1 MERAKVNEID
11 LPASRRVLVMSDVHG
26 NRDFFWSLLGALDF
40 SPEDALIVLGDLL
53 EKGEG
58 SLTLLREVMALS
70 NTHRVHM
77 LCGNCDNLTYN
88 FADGNPDIPQ
98 SFYESYIF
106 KWGEKCILRQMADEL
121 GLPLRSPADFPALR
135 RAIRAHYRPELDF
148 LRSLPT
154 ILRSGPFLFVH
165 GGVPREQD
173 LETLSAWPCMKNDD
187 FLGQGLSFRRWVVV
201 GHWPVT
207 LYHPSIPSAR
217 PLLLPERHIISID
230 GGCQL
235 KWDGQLNALI
245 LPAGD
250 HTAFQW
256 AAWDGLPM
264 GEALD
269 SQAPSGDSINIRWS
283 ENPVE
288 VLEPGPEF
296 SRCRHLASGRELDI
310 LTSYLY
316 QSGGVT
322 RCEDS
327 TDYRLPV
334 TPGDRLSIVRETSRG
349 YLAKREGV
357 TGWYSGRVRPLPT
370 RIIPK
375 PLLPSAL

>member
-11 LPASRRVLVMSDVHG
+11 LPASRRVLVMSDIHG
-26 NRDFFWSLLGALDF
+26 NRDFFWSLLEALNF
-40 SPEDALIVLGDLL
+40 SPEDELILLGDLL
-53 EKGEG
+53 EKGED
-58 SLTLLREVMALS
+58 SLALLRDVMALS

-77 LCGNCDNLTYN
+77 LCGNCDNLAYN
-88 FADGNPDIPQ
+88 FVDENPDLPE
-98 SFYESYIF
+98 SFYASYVF
-106 KWGEKCILRQMADEL
+106 KWGKKCILAQMADEL
-121 GLPLRSPADFPALR
+121 GLALRSPADFPALR
-135 RAIRAHYRPELDF
+135 RAVRDHYVPELNF
-148 LRSLPT
+148 LHALPT
-154 ILRSGPFLFVH
+154 ILLSGPFLFVH
-165 GGVPREQD
+165 GGVPRED
-173 LETLSAWPCMKNDD
+173 HLNELSAWPCMKDDD
-187 FLGQGLSFRRWVVV
+187 FLSQGLSFRRWVVV

-207 LYHPSIPSAR
+207 LYDPHIPSAR

-245 LPAGD
+245 LPAGE

-264 GEALD
+264 AEALD
-269 SQAPSGDSINIRWS
+269 HQAPSPDPINIRWS

-288 VLEPGPEF
+288 ILVPGEEF
-296 SRCRHLASGRELDI
+296 CRCRHLSSGRELEI

-316 QSGGVT
+316 ESGGVT

-334 TPGDRLSIVRETSRG
+334 SPGDRLSIVKETSRG

-357 TGWYSGRVRPLPT
+357 TGWYCGRVRPLPT
-370 RIIPK
+370 RIVPK
-375 PLLPSAL
+375 PLPPSAL